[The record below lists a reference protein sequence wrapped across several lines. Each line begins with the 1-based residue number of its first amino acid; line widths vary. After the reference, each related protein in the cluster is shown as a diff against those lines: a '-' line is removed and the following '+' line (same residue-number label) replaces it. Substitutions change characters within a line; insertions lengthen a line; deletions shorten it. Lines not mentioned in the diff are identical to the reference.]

1 MLPLLNLVNNVGS
14 CCALAAEQYVY
25 SLMDV
30 GGRAVAEAAYSTA
43 TSIARSTTLH
53 TTAADCAVAAQ
64 RTGSAARQYSI
75 KHGATASMKVL
86 LHLHPLGV
94 H

>member
-1 MLPLLNLVNNVGS
+1 
-14 CCALAAEQYVY
+14 
-25 SLMDV
+25 MDV
-30 GGRAVAEAAYSTA
+30 GDRAVAEEICSTA
-43 TSIARSTTLH
+43 ASIARSTTLH

-64 RTGSAARQYSI
+64 RTGSAARQCSI
-75 KHGATASMKVL
+75 KHGATASMQVL